1 MCGFYLWCILQGRFL
16 SIGQFHQPT
25 CFSSEAGNPSNEAY
39 VSQSR
44 YCTCLSL
51 YLRVIEFNILNRW
64 WNCRWVSSVG
74 TRRRGGRARG
84 GRGGGGRS
92 RWGERTRCWTSRWRR
107 RTKVSPTSPGNDR
120 TPKDKASDFRHCSNL
135 KSWPQENIGNV
146 SEMKFSVL
154 DIGFTSKRALSRHL
168 TFPRIQNTSMSF
180 GRMLKTDVLAALREF
195 PCFSPPWTVAKA
207 RDLRQSD
214 I

>member
-1 MCGFYLWCILQGRFL
+1 MKHWSVSPTFLLLKWCGEPVKW
-16 SIGQFHQPT
+16 SIYMYYKVDTANVHT
-25 CFSSEAGNPSNEAY
+25 S
-39 VSQSR
+39 
-44 YCTCLSL
+44 LSL
-51 YLRVIEFNILNRW
+51 YLRIIEFNILTPRW

-107 RTKVSPTSPGNDR
+107 RTKASPTSPGNDR

-135 KSWPQENIGNV
+135 KSWPQENIANI

-168 TFPRIQNTSMSF
+168 TFPRIQNTLMSMSF
-180 GRMLKTDVLAALREF
+180 GRMLKTNVLAALREF
-195 PCFSPPWTVAKA
+195 PCFSPPWTGVAKA